1 MTVEIT
7 EASHALGA
15 VVHGVDASGTI
26 AARDWDRIE
35 RAFRRH
41 YLLVFRCPELDEEAH
56 LEVMRRFGPLAL
68 EGRDGA
74 LRPVGFVSNHRP
86 DGTLGSNAAS
96 FHIDYGF
103 FPHPYEVISLYGLEI
118 PPSGT
123 ETWFVSGV
131 AAAARLPLELR
142 RRIKGLTARQAVDV
156 RSPAGQAGVRVR
168 LGRLD
173 ERYPH
178 HVRPVLWPH
187 RTTGEEILAVWEQQ
201 TDAILPLEPA
211 QSTALI
217 EELFAH
223 LYQPA
228 HRYVHRWQAGDLV
241 IWDNHA
247 LQHGRPE
254 VGTETPRT
262 LRRVCVGQ
270 TQDLSIFAEAIV

>member
-26 AARDWDRIE
+26 AARDWDRSE

-86 DGTLGSNAAS
+86 DGSLGSNAAS

-103 FPHPYEVISLYGLEI
+103 FPKPYEVISLYGLEI

-123 ETWFVSGV
+123 ET
-131 AAAARLPLELR
+131 R
-142 RRIKGLTARQAVDV
+142 RRPDC
-156 RSPAGQAGVRVR
+156 R
-168 LGRLD
+168 L
-173 ERYPH
+173 
-178 HVRPVLWPH
+178 
-187 RTTGEEILAVWEQQ
+187 
-201 TDAILPLEPA
+201 
-211 QSTALI
+211 S
-217 EELFAH
+217 F
-223 LYQPA
+223 
-228 HRYVHRWQAGDLV
+228 GDGSK
-241 IWDNHA
+241 A
-247 LQHGRPE
+247 
-254 VGTETPRT
+254 
-262 LRRVCVGQ
+262 
-270 TQDLSIFAEAIV
+270 

>member
-1 MTVEIT
+1 MRNVGR
-7 EASHALGA
+7 AQP
-15 VVHGVDASGTI
+15 V
-26 AARDWDRIE
+26 AAPDWDRIE
-35 RAFRRH
+35 QAFRRRH
-41 YLLVFRCPELDEEAH
+41 LLVFRGSQLSDEDH
-56 LEVMRRFGPLAL
+56 LAVMSRFGHIAL
-68 EGRDGA
+68 EGRHGA
-74 LRPVGFVSNHRP
+74 LSPVGFVSNHRP

-131 AAAARLPLELR
+131 AGAASLPAGLR
-142 RRIKGLTARQAVDV
+142 RRIEGLSARQAVDV
-156 RSPAGQAGVRVR
+156 RSTAGQAGVRVR

-173 ERYPH
+173 EHYPH
-178 HVRPVLWPH
+178 QVRPVLWPH

-211 QSTALI
+211 ESTALI

-223 LYQPA
+223 LYPPA

-270 TQDLSIFAEAIV
+270 TQDLSIFSDVIDRQAREAIIG